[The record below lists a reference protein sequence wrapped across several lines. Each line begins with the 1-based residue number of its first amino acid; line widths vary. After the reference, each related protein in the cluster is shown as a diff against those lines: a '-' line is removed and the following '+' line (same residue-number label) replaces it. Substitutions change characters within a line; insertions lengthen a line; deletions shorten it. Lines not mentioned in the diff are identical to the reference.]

1 MPKNDIKKSSV
12 LLVIDV
18 QMIMFEPVPVYQAN
32 LVLKNIKSLI
42 AYYRQHH
49 LPIIFI
55 QHDGTEEQPF
65 GIGKPGWTLHKDIFT
80 VGDEILIHKNFPDA
94 FQKTDL
100 NTILKELEINDLVIV
115 GMQTEYCIDTTCR
128 SAFSL
133 GYNVTLVEDAHSTMD
148 GSKSQISAKQK
159 INHHNNVLGSCFANV
174 QPTQKILLKPL
185 KSRVK

>member
-1 MPKNDIKKSSV
+1 MQKNSIKTSSA

-18 QMIMFEPVPVYQAN
+18 QMIMFEPVPVYQAS
-32 LVLKNIKSLI
+32 LVLENIKSLI
-42 AYYRQHH
+42 AYYRCHH

-55 QHDGTEEQPF
+55 QHDGTVEQPF
-65 GIGKPGWTLHKDIFT
+65 GVGKPGWMLHKDIFT
-80 VGDEILIHKNFPDA
+80 MGDEILIHKHFPDA

-100 NTILKELEINDLVIV
+100 DTILKQLDINDLVIV

-148 GSKSQISAKQK
+148 DVQNQISAKQK
-159 INHHNNVLGSCFANV
+159 INHHNNVLGSCFADV
-174 QPTQKILLKPL
+174 QSTQQMLLEEL
-185 KSRVK
+185 YN